1 MLNFIRISVGK
12 WDKMGWEK
20 SLKKRQYLIII
31 FFVIVTL
38 GLSVYS
44 YMGNFDSLD
53 MNTAATAPTV
63 TKDETDE
70 SYFKTID
77 YYLVDKSK
85 PALQLE
91 GTELTLSNQSSQIVA
106 FNPVG
111 VIYRR
116 DDAGVEEE
124 PINFS
129 SKNSRALTANKELF
143 LEDEVEIRIGNS
155 NLKSNKVTIFNNGK
169 HLEAVGDVK
178 TQSFDP
184 KTSDQILIDSDFA
197 IYRPQEEFFEYQKHV
212 KGTIKRKRLYEE
224 NVSFTTDLL
233 TLSAPKSLVEMKGN
247 VTLKKGNLDASSN
260 QGTVFLENYNKKLKY
275 YSLSDDVRLQESL
288 LINDKKVV
296 RKAFSEKL
304 EGLISEK
311 KIILT
316 GLPKV
321 FQGKDVIKGNRI
333 TIRENIE
340 TVEVD
345 DANTNIILERE

>member
-1 MLNFIRISVGK
+1 M
-12 WDKMGWEK
+12 
-20 SLKKRQYLIII
+20 KKRQYFIII
-31 FFVIVTL
+31 FFVIVTV

-44 YMGNFDSLD
+44 YVGSFDTVDL
-53 MNTAATAPTV
+53 NTTPAATAV

-91 GTELTLSNQSSQIVA
+91 ASELTLSNQNSQIIT

-116 DDAGVEEE
+116 DSKGEELE

-129 SKNSRALTANKELF
+129 SKNSRAMTANKELF
-143 LEDEVEIRIGNS
+143 LEDDVEIKIANS
-155 NLKSNKVTIFNNGK
+155 NLKADKVTIFNNGT
-169 HLEAVGDVK
+169 HLEAQDNVK

-184 KTSDQILIDSDFA
+184 KTNDQILIDSDFVL
-197 IYRPQEEFFEYQKHV
+197 YRPKDEFFEYQRHV
-212 KGTIKRKRLYEE
+212 RGTIKRKRLYEE
-224 NVSFTTDLL
+224 NLSFTTDLL
-233 TLSAPKSLVEMKGN
+233 TLSGLKSLMEMKGN
-247 VTLKKGNLDASSN
+247 VTLKKGDLDASSN
-260 QGTVFLENYNKKLKY
+260 QGSVFLENYNKRLKY
-275 YSLSDDVRLQESL
+275 YSLSDDVRLQETL
-288 LINDKKVV
+288 LINDKKIQ

-345 DANTNIILERE
+345 DANTNITLERE

>member
-1 MLNFIRISVGK
+1 MKN
-12 WDKMGWEK
+12 
-20 SLKKRQYLIII
+20 RQYLIII
-31 FFVIVTL
+31 FFIAITA

-44 YMGNFDSLD
+44 YLGNFDNLD
-53 MNTAATAPTV
+53 INAAATPTP

-70 SYFKTID
+70 SYFKVVD

-91 GTELTLSNQSSQIVA
+91 ATELTLSNQSSLIIA

-116 DDAGVEEE
+116 EDNGESAE
-124 PINFS
+124 PINFT
-129 SKNSRALTANKELF
+129 SKNARALTVNKELF
-143 LEDEVEIRIGNS
+143 LEDEVEIKIGTS

-169 HLEAVGDVK
+169 HLEAMGNVK
-178 TQSFDP
+178 TQSLDP
-184 KTSDQILIDSDFA
+184 KTNDQILIDSDFA
-197 IYRPQEEFFEYQKHV
+197 IYRPKEEFFEYQKRV
-212 KGTIKRKRLYEE
+212 KGTIKRKRQYEE
-224 NVSFTTDLL
+224 NISFTTELL
-233 TLSAPKSLVEMKGN
+233 TLSAPKSLVEMKGS

-260 QGTVFLENYNKKLKY
+260 FGTVFLENYNKKLKY

-288 LINDKKVV
+288 LINGKTVV

-321 FQGKDVIKGNRI
+321 FQEKDVIKGNRI

-345 DANTNIILERE
+345 DANTNITLERE